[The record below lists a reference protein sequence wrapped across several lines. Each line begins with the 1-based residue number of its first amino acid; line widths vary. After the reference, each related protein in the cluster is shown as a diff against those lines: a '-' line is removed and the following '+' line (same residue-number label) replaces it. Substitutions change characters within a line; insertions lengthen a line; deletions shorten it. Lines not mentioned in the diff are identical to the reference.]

1 MREFLTNYVNETF
14 KEFGVSTAQIEGE
27 TTEEIWENMHKK
39 MEELIDEIGENE
51 YKVEEAKVDRYLEE
65 ALDHFMETGL
75 LPGQSVPLWSYIY
88 NILGVLLGVLLGVD
102 IDLMSTESIEREREK
117 SKKQK

>member
-1 MREFLTNYVNETF
+1 MDQSEEVEEEEDNYERCECDFMREFLTNYVNETF

-75 LPGQSVPLWSYIY
+75 LPGQSVPL
-88 NILGVLLGVLLGVD
+88 
-102 IDLMSTESIEREREK
+102 
-117 SKKQK
+117 